1 MSTAAQRAAAELRR
15 DPARSDRLIADQ
27 AACDH
32 HVVSCARRSLEQSG
46 AIPAVP
52 RPQRAPRFRNGPRR
66 GGRALSAAALYPRAT
81 PRELAARFGLPYQSA
96 WWALREQARRQQP
109 QPAAGPRFAALPK
122 PPDFSRGL
130 CTTVRPSQRSW
141 WTSSDTSERQAAARM
156 CAGCPV
162 LEACRAWSLALPWS
176 DRDAVYA
183 GMSPGERARRKREA
197 LAEFTKQ
204 ALRGYRG

>member
-27 AACDH
+27 AGCDH
-32 HVVSCARRSLEQSG
+32 HVVSRARRSLEQSG
-46 AIPAVP
+46 VIPAVP
-52 RPQRAPRFRNGPRR
+52 RPQRAPRFRNGPRQ

-109 QPAAGPRFAALPK
+109 APAPGPRFAPLP
-122 PPDFSRGL
+122 PAPDWSRGL
-130 CTTVRPSQRSW
+130 CTTVKPSQRSW
-141 WTSSDTSERQAAARM
+141 WTSSDRDERQAAARM

-162 LEACRAWSLALPWS
+162 LEPCRQWSLSLPWS

-183 GMSPGERARRKREA
+183 GMSPAERARRKREYLREIARQA
-197 LAEFTKQ
+197 LA
-204 ALRGYRG
+204 RP